1 MEKDKNKNQEEEDVS
16 AHKMEKD
23 KKMQEWEKKAQ
34 SMGVLYLSGKPK
46 KIEKNDLNIIPEDSA
61 IKYQMVVFEKK
72 DNLVKVAMIDPQNI
86 EALNVLRFIAEK
98 DGLNVEMYLISLENF
113 QEILTQYHTD
123 EKAVAEAMQSIGDD
137 GISLQ
142 YESKEKSEGN
152 EMIHD
157 APISKLV
164 HVIVKHA
171 VEGRAS
177 DIHVEPVGSDY
188 RVRFRVDGILH
199 SSLVFPKIVGRAV
212 VSRIKILSNLKIDE
226 KRKPQDGRFQINED
240 GKVIDFRVST
250 LPVLE
255 GEKVVLRILDKENKT
270 VDLESIGLMGKNL
283 DILSKRIK
291 DPFGV
296 ILITGPTGS
305 GKSTTLYAFLQILN
319 QVESNIITLED
330 PVEYFIGGINQSQ
343 IKPEIGFTF
352 ASGLR
357 SILRQDP
364 NVIMVGEIR
373 DTETAELVIHAA
385 LTGHLVF
392 STVHTN
398 NAIGTIPRLIDM
410 GAESFLL
417 ASSLRAVAAQRL
429 VRKICA
435 NCKTETEIPKA
446 ESERIK
452 KEINNIPKE
461 EVKRYGVEI
470 TEDLK
475 FFKGK
480 GCEECGGM
488 GYKGRIA
495 IFETLDIDK
504 RLQEIISE
512 KENCESKILKYIKEK
527 GMLSMREDGILKV
540 MKGITTLSEVERVT
554 EGTMSVG
561 GDTGDDK

>member
-1 MEKDKNKNQEEEDVS
+1 MEKDTDKNQKKDISALEEEKS
-16 AHKMEKD
+16 
-23 KKMQEWEKKAQ
+23 KKMQEWEKRAQ
-34 SMGVLYLSGKPK
+34 SMGVSYLSDEPK
-46 KIEKNDLNIIPEDSA
+46 IINKRDLNIIPEDSA
-61 IKYQMVVFEKK
+61 IKYQMAVFEK
-72 DNLVKVAMIDPQNI
+72 NSNRVKVAMVNPQNI

-98 DGLNVEMYLISLENF
+98 DGLRMEMYLISPENF
-113 QEILTQYHTD
+113 QDILDQYHTD
-123 EKAVAEAMQSIGDD
+123 EKVVEEALQSIGSDEVDASSGGKDKKADD
-137 GISLQ
+137 EIF
-142 YESKEKSEGN
+142 
-152 EMIHD
+152 HD
-157 APISKLV
+157 APIAKLV

-177 DIHVEPVGSDY
+177 DVHIEPVDNDY

-199 SSLVFPKIVGRAV
+199 SSLVFPKTVGRAV

-226 KRKPQDGRFQINED
+226 KRKPQDGRFQIIED
-240 GKVIDFRVST
+240 GKAIDFRVST

-255 GEKVVLRILDKENKT
+255 GEKVVLRILDKENKV
-270 VDLESIGLMGKNL
+270 VDLESIGLIGESH
-283 DILSKRIK
+283 DILSRRIK

-319 QVESNIITLED
+319 QIESNIITLED
-330 PVEYFIGGINQSQ
+330 PVEYFIPGVNQSQ
-343 IKPEIGFTF
+343 IKPEIGFSF

-364 NVIMVGEIR
+364 NIIMVGEIR

-398 NAIGTIPRLIDM
+398 DSIGTIPRLIDM

-429 VRKICA
+429 VRKICE
-435 NCKTETEIPKA
+435 NCRVEMEIPQA
-446 ESERIK
+446 EVEKIK
-452 KEINNIPKE
+452 KEFSNIPKKE
-461 EVKRYGVEI
+461 IQRYGVESV
-470 TEDLK
+470 ENVK
-475 FFKGK
+475 FYQGK

-495 IFETLDIDK
+495 IFEALDVDK
-504 RLQEIISE
+504 KLQEIISE
-512 KENCESKILKYIKEK
+512 KENCEINIRKYAKEK
-527 GMLSMREDGILKV
+527 GMINMRQDGILKV
-540 MKGITTLSEVERVT
+540 IRGITTLSEVERVT
-554 EGTMSVG
+554 EGTMNVG
-561 GDTGDDK
+561 GDVDDDKE

>member
-1 MEKDKNKNQEEEDVS
+1 MGKNTDQKQEENIS
-16 AHKMEKD
+16 AFGLD
-23 KKMQEWEKKAQ
+23 KSRKMQEWEEKARA
-34 SMGVLYLSGKPK
+34 MGVSYLADEPK
-46 KIEKNDLNIIPEDSA
+46 KIDKSDLNIIPEDSA
-61 IKYQMVVFEKK
+61 VKYQMAIFEKK
-72 DNLVKVAMIDPQNI
+72 KNSVKVAMVNPQDF

-98 DGLNVEMYLISLENF
+98 DDLNMEMYLVSPENF
-113 QEILTQYHTD
+113 QDIIDQYHTD
-123 EKAVAEAMQSIGDD
+123 DKVVAEALQSIGEDSVELD
-137 GISLQ
+137 
-142 YESKEKSEGN
+142 YKSKEKGDAKELF
-152 EMIHD
+152 HD
-157 APISKLV
+157 APIAKLV

-177 DIHVEPVGSDY
+177 DVHIEPVGSEY

-199 SSLVFPKIVGRAV
+199 SSLVFPKAVGRAV

-226 KRKPQDGRFQINED
+226 KRKPQDGRFQIDEE
-240 GKVIDFRVST
+240 GKQIDFRVST

-270 VDLESIGLMGKNL
+270 VDLESIGLVGRNY
-283 DILSKRIK
+283 DILTRRIK

-319 QVESNIITLED
+319 QIESNIITLED
-330 PVEYFIGGINQSQ
+330 PVEYFIAGINQSQ
-343 IKPEIGFTF
+343 IKPEIGFSF

-398 NAIGTIPRLIDM
+398 DSIGTIPRLIDM
-410 GAESFLL
+410 GVESFLL

-429 VRKICA
+429 VRKICE
-435 NCKTETEIPKA
+435 NCKAETEIPA
-446 ESERIK
+446 SEVERIK
-452 KEINNIPKE
+452 KEISDIPE
-461 EVKRYGVEI
+461 DESQRYKVELKG
-470 TEDLK
+470 ELK
-475 FFKGK
+475 FFQGK
-480 GCEECGGM
+480 GCEECGNT

-495 IFETLDIDK
+495 IFEALDVDK
-504 RLQEIISE
+504 NLQEIISE
-512 KENCESKILKYIKEK
+512 KENCEANIRKYAKEK
-527 GMLSMREDGILKV
+527 GMLTMRQDGILKV
-540 MKGITTLSEVERVT
+540 IKGITTLSEVERVT

-561 GDTGDDK
+561 GDVDDDKG